1 MDLSILRM
9 EACLIYVIARSQ
21 NGIESC
27 RSPHTRLV
35 TDSVDVLQLSIVS
48 MREINEKKAKSSPG
62 NEIEQIG
69 DTASHRARLV
79 SRRSMGF
86 HSAGPVLITMEDK
99 TYPCLHIKISI

>member
-35 TDSVDVLQLSIVS
+35 TDSVDVLQLYIVS
-48 MREINEKKAKSSPG
+48 MQELNKKNA
-62 NEIEQIG
+62 N
-69 DTASHRARLV
+69 
-79 SRRSMGF
+79 
-86 HSAGPVLITMEDK
+86 
-99 TYPCLHIKISI
+99 